1 MEERKTLKA
10 GFLSSMSLGFDFFV
24 KVVFSRTLTRDFL
37 LDLPLLDLSER
48 IDVAAKAIRKGHVSR
63 PRVGIILGTGLGGL
77 AAQIESSIAIPY
89 AEIPHFPVSTVESHA
104 GQLVCGRLRGIE
116 VVAMEGRFHYY
127 EGYSMQEVTFPV
139 RVMRALGVEILI
151 VTNAAGGMNPQLELA
166 DVVLIE
172 DHINLMGDNP
182 LRGLND
188 DDLGPRFPDMAAP
201 YDRTL
206 IQLAQK
212 SALELAIPCHKG
224 VFVAVAGPNLETRA
238 EYRMLRMM
246 GADVVGMS
254 TVPEVIVAVHGGLR
268 VLGFSIVTDVC
279 LPDAL
284 EAVDIRRI
292 IEVAGRG
299 GERLTKL
306 IGRVLEQL
314 G

>member
-1 MEERKTLKA
+1 LR
-10 GFLSSMSLGFDFFV
+10 
-24 KVVFSRTLTRDFL
+24 
-37 LDLPLLDLSER
+37 DLPVK
-48 IDVAAKAIRKGHVSR
+48 IDVAAAAIRKRHPAQ

-77 AAQIESSIAIPY
+77 AAQVESSTAIPY

-104 GQLVCGRLRGIE
+104 GQLVSGRLRGVE

-139 RVMRALGVEILI
+139 RVMRSLGVEVLI
-151 VTNAAGGMNPQLELA
+151 VTNAAGGMNPHFELA
-166 DVVLIE
+166 DVVVIE

-182 LRGLND
+182 LRGRND

-201 YDRTL
+201 YDRSL
-206 IQLAQK
+206 INLAQK

-224 VFVAVAGPNLETRA
+224 VFVAVTGPNLETRA
-238 EYRMLRMM
+238 EYRMLRGM

-254 TVPEVIVAVHGGLR
+254 TIPEVIVAVHGGLR

-284 EAVDIRRI
+284 EPVDIRRI

-306 IGRVLEQL
+306 IERVLEQL